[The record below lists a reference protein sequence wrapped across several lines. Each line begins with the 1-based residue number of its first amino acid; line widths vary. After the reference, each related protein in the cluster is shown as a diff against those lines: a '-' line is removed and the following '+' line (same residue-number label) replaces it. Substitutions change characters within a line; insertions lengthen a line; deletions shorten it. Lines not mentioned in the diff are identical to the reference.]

1 MERLKPSYNQVI
13 DALQDFI
20 WYRNLDKLM
29 AKVEEITLA
38 VPAVEFDP
46 ELRPRFI
53 ESMQRFKSYEY
64 SSDDDL
70 KKVKKEYEDQLQEYQ
85 NAIDFIV

>member
-1 MERLKPSYNQVI
+1 MFRSIRRQVFQLKKDMERLKPSYNQVI

-38 VPAVEFDP
+38 VPAVEF
-46 ELRPRFI
+46 RC
-53 ESMQRFKSYEY
+53 
-64 SSDDDL
+64 
-70 KKVKKEYEDQLQEYQ
+70 V
-85 NAIDFIV
+85 